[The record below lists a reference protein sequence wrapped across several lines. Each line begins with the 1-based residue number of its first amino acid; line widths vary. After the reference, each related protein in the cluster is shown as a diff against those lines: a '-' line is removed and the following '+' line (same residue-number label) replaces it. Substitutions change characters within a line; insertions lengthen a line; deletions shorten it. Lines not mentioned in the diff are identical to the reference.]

1 MGSRQ
6 FTDEA
11 GRVWVAWNVTPVPR
25 HGRPAAAGW
34 VVFETADGREKRR
47 LLASPDGWDEMAE
60 TDLHIMLASAAAARP
75 SKLTFEP
82 ARTGDPRLAG
92 PSMTAESAVA
102 VSAHATTTT
111 LAAPG
116 AESRRSAS
124 MPAERMVRSFRYPN
138 GRLWSVCVVR
148 RPDGGGEAL
157 LRFAAGARHLDL
169 HDWPED
175 WAGYTEERLVDLVRS
190 VPRAPNPD
198 RRGSAA
204 QRRRHDD
211 PRG

>member
-60 TDLHIMLASAAAARP
+60 TELHIMLASAAAARP

-82 ARTGDPRLAG
+82 ARSGDPRGAG
-92 PSMTAESAVA
+92 PSMSGEGSVA
-102 VSAHATTTT
+102 TRSEAPATT
-111 LAAPG
+111 LAAPEG
-116 AESRRSAS
+116 AGHPSAAVPS
-124 MPAERMVRSFRYPN
+124 ERMVRSFRYPN

-148 RPDGGGEAL
+148 RPAGGGEPL
-157 LRFAAGARHLDL
+157 LRFSAGARHLDL

-175 WAGYTEERLVDLVRS
+175 WVACSEARLVALVRS
-190 VPRAPNPD
+190 IPRPPKVGPHPSD
-198 RRGSAA
+198 RP
-204 QRRRHDD
+204 RRRHDD
-211 PRG
+211 PCG